1 MTRVAVRLEEKGLG
15 FDFFL
20 GWNRAVLLDQ
30 KIGPRKMNNQEVK
43 RIMKLF
49 NRITVGAFTLVLFAG
64 VSVAESAPA
73 APQASAPGAAPN
85 CALTIDALDTMRYST
100 NELTI
105 SRSCTSATL
114 TLRHVGRLPKNVM
127 GHNWVLL
134 PTSDLQAVTSAS
146 LQAGPSNDYFADPQS
161 KVIAHTALI
170 GGGETAP
177 TITFDASQL
186 TAGGD
191 YSYVCTF
198 PGHNVLMK
206 GKLVVTD

>member
-1 MTRVAVRLEEKGLG
+1 
-15 FDFFL
+15 
-20 GWNRAVLLDQ
+20 
-30 KIGPRKMNNQEVK
+30 
-43 RIMKLF
+43 MKLL
-49 NRITVGAFTLVLFAG
+49 NRSTVGALALILFAG
-64 VSVAESAPA
+64 VNLAVAAPA
-73 APQASAPGAAPN
+73 APQPSAPAASN
-85 CALTIDALDTMRYST
+85 CALTIDALDAMRYST

-134 PTSDLQAVTSAS
+134 ETGDLQAVTSAS
-146 LQAGPSNDYFADPQS
+146 LAAGAANDYFADPQS

-206 GKLVVTD
+206 GKLIVTP

>member
-1 MTRVAVRLEEKGLG
+1 MK
-15 FDFFL
+15 
-20 GWNRAVLLDQ
+20 N
-30 KIGPRKMNNQEVK
+30 KEVK

-49 NRITVGAFTLVLFAG
+49 NRLTVGAIALVLLAG
-64 VSVAESAPA
+64 ASLAEAAPA
-73 APQASAPGAAPN
+73 APQPSTSGAAAP
-85 CALTIDALDTMRYST
+85 CALKIDALDSMRYST

-114 TLRHVGRLPKNVM
+114 TLKHVGRLPKNIM
-127 GHNWVLL
+127 GHNWVLV
-134 PTSDLQAVTSAS
+134 PTGDLQTVANAS
-146 LQAGPSNDYFADPQS
+146 LRAGPANDYFADPES
-161 KVIAHTALI
+161 KVIARTALI

-191 YSYVCTF
+191 YSFVCTF
-198 PGHNVLMK
+198 PGHNVMMR